1 MKENMKSTIID
12 QLGKF
17 MSLLIGDPY
26 LFIFLELFFSGSV
39 MGWVLAMECF
49 DVGYASK
56 YILFIVPR
64 AEENLF
70 QRFCWVSS

>member
-39 MGWVLAMECF
+39 MG
-49 DVGYASK
+49 
-56 YILFIVPR
+56 
-64 AEENLF
+64 
-70 QRFCWVSS
+70 